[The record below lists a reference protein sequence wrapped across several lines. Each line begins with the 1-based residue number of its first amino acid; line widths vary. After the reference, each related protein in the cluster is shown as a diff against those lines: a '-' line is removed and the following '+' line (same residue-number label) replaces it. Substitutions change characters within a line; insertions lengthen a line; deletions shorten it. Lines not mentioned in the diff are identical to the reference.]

1 MNARKRVMI
10 LMTPWVMLIVMVVFL
25 SSCGSSGETP
35 PQQLSPAK
43 NDKDVRL
50 IKVHVNGHTEM
61 FCVVYRPSGSIS
73 CQWP

>member
-1 MNARKRVMI
+1 MNARAHAL
-10 LMTPWVMLIVMVVFL
+10 LMGLAVLIVMGIAL
-25 SSCGSSGETP
+25 LAGCGSSSDSP
-35 PQQLSPAK
+35 PQQQSPTK